1 MADKV
6 PVTAVDM
13 AAAAAVV
20 VVVVDAAA
28 AVGAIVVAGNIAGGT
43 PSDLRLHI
51 QGRIAAVAVAAAA
64 SRWSIAGQRV
74 HWEMKRRH

>member
-6 PVTAVDM
+6 PVTAVDT
-13 AAAAAVV
+13 AAAAA
-20 VVVVDAAA
+20 VVVDAAA
-28 AVGAIVVAGNIAGGT
+28 AVAGAIVVAGNTAGGT

-51 QGRIAAVAVAAAA
+51 QGRIAAAAVAAAA